1 MKYFIMVE
9 NISIVSIILDIMVL
23 LFILYLGQKKDDRTW
38 TQKLGATMMC
48 WFLLC
53 HLAMSI
59 AYGQFYE
66 QIFLGKWYDTVA
78 HMVLETLWKAAIIGF
93 IVTALSTPMPLF
105 KNVKNYKIGVIF
117 GLSFA
122 FLESYYTWGP
132 PTGEDWFVYFWPFW
146 SLAPAVLM
154 VILSYLAWNYLTSP
168 EGAGD
173 RTEALTDRAGLFAV
187 MALILWAGKNW
198 FDWVGFFKSSEFFYT
213 NGSPNTSTLY
223 LVADIIGKFETG
235 MIILPMFVLS
245 IGSIIYLRNRGSV
258 LLGGT
263 ILGFLILGLIHF
275 LFFSGESQD
284 YNNTAIF
291 FNEEDIRE
299 SFILLTHGT
308 MQSLARPLIILF
320 LVVRFGM
327 VQTEHAP
334 NLSRAMMIMSLA
346 GAMSVITEILQP
358 MLGISQLIS
367 GFFLGA
373 ILAFEIERKI
383 MQAMQPPDDEENT
396 DWALINGEGIGLVK
410 WTNTAFG
417 MYIIATII
425 LGILIAKE
433 VII

>member
-1 MKYFIMVE
+1 MAE

-23 LFILYLGQKKDDRTW
+23 LFILYLGQKKDERTW

-53 HLAMSI
+53 HLAMNI
-59 AYGQFYE
+59 AYGQFST
-66 QIFLGKWYDTVA
+66 QIFLGEWYDTVT
-78 HMVLETLWKAAIIGF
+78 HMVLETLWKAAIVGF
-93 IVTALSTPMPLF
+93 IVTALSTPMPMF
-105 KNVKNYKIGVIF
+105 TNARNYKIGIIS
-117 GLSFA
+117 GLTFA

-132 PTGEDWFVYFWPFW
+132 LTGKEWFVYFWPFW

-154 VILSYLAWNYLTSP
+154 VILSYLAWNFLTSP

-173 RTEALTDRAGLFAV
+173 RTEALTDKAGLFAV
-187 MALILWAGKNW
+187 MALILWGGKNW
-198 FDWVGFFKSSEFFYT
+198 FDWVGLFSGSDFFYFD
-213 NGSPNTSTLY
+213 GAPGDSMLHW
-223 LVADIIGKFETG
+223 VADLITKFETG

-245 IGSIIYLRNRGSV
+245 IGSIMYLRNRGSV

-284 YNNTAIF
+284 YNSTARF
-291 FNEEDIRE
+291 FNEEDLRE

-308 MQSLARPLIILF
+308 MQSLARPLIVLF
-320 LVVRFGM
+320 IAVRFGM

-334 NLSRAMMIMSLA
+334 DLSRAMMIMSLA

-383 MQAMQPPDDEENT
+383 MRAMQPPANEENT
-396 DWALINGEGIGLVK
+396 DWALIDGDGDSLVK

-417 MYIIATII
+417 VYIIATII
-425 LGILIAKE
+425 LGIVIAKE
-433 VII
+433 VMI